1 MAEQVI
7 LEIVPQVVGEE
18 AIENEIKG
26 VGEAAQ
32 QAFKKANTENAK
44 YIETMQRIEKTVR
57 ELGSAQGKTENEIKK
72 TLERFQKLS
81 QVISKGAMEQVAIE
95 AEQATAEFKEF
106 GAKVFEVEGKTKSL
120 KTELRILKT
129 ELAAMEEAGQDGSQ
143 QFQEMA
149 LRAAEL
155 EDQIGDTAARIRAMA
170 SDTFALD
177 GTIEV
182 LGGVAAAYSAAQGI
196 QGLFGE
202 QSEDFQ
208 KTLLKVQSATA
219 LVTALQQFQNL
230 VQKQSTAQ
238 LLINNGI
245 EKLGAGIK
253 NAYLLAT
260 GRLTAAQVLQTS
272 ATRSATAAQTLL
284 NNAMKVSPVLLIV
297 SAVAMLVGL
306 WSKYADK
313 QKEISEIESELYAL
327 RLKGIQDNISNV
339 DKFYK
344 HLNDI
349 NETQIRI
356 AEIQKKNELQIF
368 DMREKALEQEGRA
381 IDVKRKSLGIE
392 SEIRQRLTA
401 AYDAYYEAIDNGEES
416 AKKEAQSRITLYE
429 GQLSMI
435 EELAAKSEE
444 LENKKLI
451 LAAERAEKE
460 KEIAKRSEMAKAET
474 AVLIA
479 ADGSKKQ
486 LDAILAKIKVEYKQE
501 IDNANLTAS
510 EKTKIYIEYL
520 RKTRKAEQ
528 DFFKIDKLGTKKQ
541 SLEDIFGIEGLGN
554 EQKAT
559 IALSVGFSKEDIR
572 KKLEELNALVL
583 EGTGDMRRVPEVPV
597 NIKPKFDDE
606 AFKQVAN
613 AMITAVGMVSDE
625 MFAQQ
630 SEARAAQLS
639 ATLEKIDEEK
649 QHEIDK
655 LKEANE
661 LGLIN
666 SEQLKE
672 REAAINEKYRK
683 KEAEAKL
690 QAWKADQQAKGEQ
703 ALINGLLSFTMS
715 LAQQGYPAGL
725 ITGGIAMGLAAIQAG
740 LIFGKQPPAFAKG
753 TKGSKVTPHGFKL
766 VGEEGPELIYDN
778 GGKKVITSS
787 DTAKILAA
795 YNIPTMPNVREI
807 KNEKSDNAIGYAVPA
822 IDYDLLGQAIS
833 DNIAKHPKVVMN
845 VDKNGLQIHTMQHN
859 VKRQILNSKY
869 TA

>member
-253 NAYLLAT
+253 NAYAVAT
-260 GRLTAAQVLQTS
+260 GRITVAQSLQAA
-272 ATRSATAAQTLL
+272 ATARAAATQTLL
-284 NNAMKVSPVLLIV
+284 NNAMKVSPIMLIV
-297 SAVAMLVGL
+297 SALAMAVAL
-306 WSKYADK
+306 WSKYSDAA
-313 QKEISEIESELYAL
+313 KEASEIEAELWSI
-327 RLKGIQDNISNV
+327 REKGIAETQANLE
-339 DKFYK
+339 KF
-344 HLNDI
+344 HASLNDI
-349 NETQIRI
+349 RTTQVRI
-356 AEIQKKNELQIF
+356 AEIEKRNEMEIF
-368 DMREKALEQEGRA
+368 DLRKKQLEEEQKG
-381 IDVKRKSLGIE
+381 VKIRLKSLGLE
-392 SEIRQRLTA
+392 SEIKQRLNNAYETYYSAITNGNKSEANA
-401 AYDAYYEAIDNGEES
+401 AQARIDYLE
-416 AKKEAQSRITLYE
+416 K
-429 GQLSMI
+429 QLSMI
-435 EELAAKSEE
+435 DELKNKQKELAHEELILEAEKQAKIKERKNRE
-444 LENKKLI
+444 Q
-451 LAAERAEKE
+451 LAAANN
-460 KEIAKRSEMAKAET
+460 

-479 ADGSKKQ
+479 AEGSKKE
-486 LDAILAKIKVEYKQE
+486 LNARVVMYRVEYNQAVQ
-501 IDNANLTAS
+501 NASLTNS
-510 EKTKIYIEYL
+510 EKYKLYLEYL
-520 RKTRKAEQ
+520 HKVREAEKN
-528 DFFKIDKLGTKKQ
+528 FFKVDVLEKQKQ
-541 SLEDIFGIEGLGN
+541 SLDDIFNIAGLGN

-559 IALSVGFSKEDIR
+559 IALTVGFSKEDIR

-725 ITGGIAMGLAAIQAG
+725 ITGGIAMGLAAVQAA
-740 LIFGKQPPAFAKG
+740 LIFSKAPPAFATG
-753 TKGSKVTPHGFKL
+753 TKGSKVTPAGFKL

-778 GGKKVITSS
+778 GGKKVITAP

-795 YNIPTMPNVREI
+795 YNIPALPNLEGALSMKDAAV
-807 KNEKSDNAIGYAVPA
+807 GYAVPA

>member
-81 QVISKGAMEQVAIE
+81 QVIGKGAMEQVAIE

-177 GTIEV
+177 GTIEA
-182 LGGVAAAYSAAQGI
+182 LGGVAAAYSAAQSI

-474 AVLIA
+474 AVLNA

-520 RKTRKAEQ
+520 HKVREAEKN
-528 DFFKIDKLGTKKQ
+528 FFKVDVLEKQKQ
-541 SLEDIFGIEGLGN
+541 SLDDIFNIAGLGN

-559 IALSVGFSKEDIR
+559 IALTVGFSKEDIR